1 MLFADRVDAGRRLV
15 PLLEAYR
22 GRQDV
27 IVLGIPRGGVVVA
40 NEIAR
45 ALGLP
50 LDVFVSRKLGVPG
63 QEELGFGAISSGGV
77 LVLNEDVLAQVPL
90 SAATIERV
98 VAREQQELERRERL
112 YRGGQPMIPVQGKTV
127 LLVDDG
133 IATGGSLRAAVR
145 ALRQAGAAAVVAVA
159 PVGPASA
166 RERIPE
172 ADDVVLAEAPED
184 FFAIGQF
191 YGDFPQVSDEQVAAI
206 LAEARARQET
216 SRRM

>member
-1 MLFADRVDAGRRLV
+1 MWFADRVDAGRRLV

-22 GRQDV
+22 GRDDV
-27 IVLGIPRGGVVVA
+27 VVLGIPRGGVVVA

-45 ALGLP
+45 ELGLP

-77 LVLNEDVLAQVPL
+77 LVLNEDVLAQIPL

-112 YRGGQPMIPVQGKTV
+112 YRGGRAMIPVQGKTV

-133 IATGGSLRAAVR
+133 IATGRS
-145 ALRQAGAAAVVAVA
+145 LRQAGVAAVVAVA

-191 YGDFPQVSDEQVAAI
+191 YRDFPQVSDEQVAAI
-206 LAEARARQET
+206 LEEARARQGAA
-216 SRRM
+216 